1 LKREVAQ
8 LRQAS
13 SGEFASKIERMF
25 ERFCGK
31 LDATVVRFG
40 ELTRSVDR
48 REPLDL
54 PPLPLARR
62 VN

>member
-1 LKREVAQ
+1 MRRRGRRTL
-8 LRQAS
+8 S
-13 SGEFASKIERMF
+13 FAKIERLL
-25 ERFCGK
+25 EGFCRK
-31 LDATVVRFG
+31 LDATLVQVD

>member
-1 LKREVAQ
+1 MR
-8 LRQAS
+8 RAS
-13 SGEFASKIERMF
+13 NAEFCKDRAIAGRLL
-25 ERFCGK
+25 K
-31 LDATVVRFG
+31 LDATLVQVD

-54 PPLPLARR
+54 PPLPLVRR